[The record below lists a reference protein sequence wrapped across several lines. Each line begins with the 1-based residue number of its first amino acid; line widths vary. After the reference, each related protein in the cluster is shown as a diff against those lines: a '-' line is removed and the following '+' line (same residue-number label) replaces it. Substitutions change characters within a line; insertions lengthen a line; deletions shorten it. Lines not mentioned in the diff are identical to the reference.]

1 MLQPALNR
9 SRNDKFVLV
18 LDLPIAMKKL
28 YDNTVDK
35 FFNIDPLQLSVY
47 GSPVPQISIPA
58 ISVPFG
64 GQVHKISSMS
74 RPEYNPLTIKF
85 LVDNGYKNYW
95 IIWNWMNL
103 FNDAKTSSSE
113 ITKGINLLSNQT
125 KDPVVDNP
133 VKEYTSTFSI
143 YGLDEYNNKIIAF
156 EYNNAF
162 PTNLGE
168 INFSNQDP
176 SEINCSV
183 TFAFN
188 QLKVNLV
195 KNVDD
200 SSACSS

>member
-1 MLQPALNR
+1 
-9 SRNDKFVLV
+9 
-18 LDLPIAMKKL
+18 MKKR

-35 FFNIDPLQLSVY
+35 HFSIDPLQLSIY
-47 GSPVPQISIPA
+47 GSPVPQVSIPA

-64 GQVHKISSMS
+64 GQIHKVSSMA
-74 RPEYNPLTIKF
+74 RPEYNPLTVKF

-103 FNDAKTSSSE
+103 FNDSKTSSSE
-113 ITKGINLLSNQT
+113 ITKGVDLLNKS
-125 KDPVVDNP
+125 KDPVIDNP
-133 VKEYTSTFSI
+133 VKEYVSSFSI
-143 YGLDEYNNKIIAF
+143 FGLDEYNNKIISF
-156 EYNNAF
+156 QYNNAF

-188 QLKVNLV
+188 QLNVSLV

-200 SSACSS
+200 SSSCSS

>member
-28 YDNTVDK
+28 YDSTTEKFYTVE
-35 FFNIDPLQLSVY
+35 PLQLSIY
-47 GSPVPQISIPA
+47 GSPVPQVSIPA

-64 GQVHKISSMS
+64 GQVHKVSSMS
-74 RPEYNPLTIKF
+74 RPEYNPLTIRF

-95 IIWNWMNL
+95 TIWKWMNL

-113 ITKGINLLSNQT
+113 ITKGTDLLSTNI
-125 KDPVVDNP
+125 KDPIIQNKVR
-133 VKEYTSTFSI
+133 EYVSSFSI

-188 QLKVNLV
+188 QLTVNLV
-195 KNVDD
+195 KNIDD
-200 SSACSS
+200 SNFCVS

>member
-9 SRNDKFVLV
+9 SRNDKFVLL
-18 LDLPIAMKKL
+18 LDLPIAMKKQ
-28 YDNTVDK
+28 YNNTIDK
-35 FFNIDPLQLSVY
+35 YFSIDPLQLSIY
-47 GSPVPQISIPA
+47 GSPVPQVSIPA

-64 GQVHKISSMS
+64 GQIHKVSSMS
-74 RPEYNPLTIKF
+74 RPEYNPLSIKF

-113 ITKGINLLSNQT
+113 ITKGVDLLNKS
-125 KDPVVDNP
+125 KDPVINNP
-133 VKEYTSTFSI
+133 VKEYISSFSI
-143 YGLDEYNNKIIAF
+143 FGLDEYNNKIISF
-156 EYNNAF
+156 QYSNAF
-162 PTNLGE
+162 PTSLGE

-188 QLKVNLV
+188 QLNVNLL

-200 SSACSS
+200 SSSCSA